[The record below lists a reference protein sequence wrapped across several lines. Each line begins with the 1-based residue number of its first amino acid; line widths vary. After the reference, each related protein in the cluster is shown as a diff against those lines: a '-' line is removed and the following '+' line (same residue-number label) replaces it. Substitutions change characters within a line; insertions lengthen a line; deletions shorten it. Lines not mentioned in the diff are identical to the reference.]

1 MLYSVFWKWIK
12 VRPSVDDAGYAG
24 QYRIIDI
31 VVVFVRV
38 SCPTKTQTDRPRQTH
53 QDRQTETDRLRQTD

>member
-1 MLYSVFWKWIK
+1 M
-12 VRPSVDDAGYAG
+12 RPSVDDAGYAG